1 MDVSTADTM
10 PAYLYDSYMKELAV
24 SEARERM
31 AEIIEEARQT
41 GDPIALTKRG
51 RTVAVLVA
59 PDVFEAL
66 SRNAEDAFDRAVV
79 TLSSED
85 DDFIPWEEVK
95 GELGLS

>member
-1 MDVSTADTM
+1 MDVSTADNM

-31 AEIIEEARQT
+31 AEIIEEARRT
-41 GDPIALTKRG
+41 GDPIALTNRG
-51 RTVAVLVA
+51 RPVAVLVA

>member
-1 MDVSTADTM
+1 MKVPTAGKL
-10 PAYLYDSYMKELAV
+10 PEYLYDSYMKELAV
-24 SEARERM
+24 SEARERL
-31 AEIIEEARQT
+31 AEVIEESGRT

-51 RTVAVLVA
+51 RPVAVLMA
-59 PDVFEAL
+59 PDVFEAR

>member
-1 MDVSTADTM
+1 VDVTTTDKV
-10 PAYLYDSYMKELAV
+10 PDYLYDSYMKELAV
-24 SEARERM
+24 SEARERL
-31 AEIIEEARQT
+31 AEIIEESGRT

-51 RTVAVLVA
+51 RPVAVLVA
-59 PDVFEAL
+59 PDVFEML
-66 SRNAEDAFDRAVV
+66 SRNAEDAFDRAAV

>member
-1 MDVSTADTM
+1 MDVTTTDKV
-10 PAYLYDSYMKELAV
+10 PDYLYDSYMKELAV
-24 SEARERM
+24 SEARERL
-31 AEIIEEARQT
+31 AEIIEESGRT

-51 RTVAVLVA
+51 RRVAVLVA
-59 PDVFEAL
+59 PDVFEML
-66 SRNAEDAFDRAVV
+66 SRNAEDAFDRAAV

>member
-1 MDVSTADTM
+1 MNVVKAA
-10 PAYLYDSYMKELAV
+10 PEGGELYDLYMRKLAV
-24 SEARERM
+24 SEARERL
-31 AEIIEEARQT
+31 AEVIEESGRT

-51 RTVAVLVA
+51 KPVAVLVA

>member
-1 MDVSTADTM
+1 MDVSTADNM

-31 AEIIEEARQT
+31 AEIIQEARRT
-41 GDPIALTKRG
+41 GDPIALTNRG
-51 RTVAVLVA
+51 RHVAVLVA

>member
-1 MDVSTADTM
+1 M
-10 PAYLYDSYMKELAV
+10 YDSYMKELAV
-24 SEARERM
+24 SEARERL
-31 AEIIEEARQT
+31 AEVIEESGRT

-51 RTVAVLVA
+51 RPVAVLMA

>member
-1 MDVSTADTM
+1 MDVTTTDKV
-10 PAYLYDSYMKELAV
+10 PDYLYDSYMKELAV
-24 SEARERM
+24 SEARERL
-31 AEIIEEARQT
+31 AEIIEESGRT

-51 RTVAVLVA
+51 RPVAVLVA
-59 PDVFEAL
+59 PDVFEML
-66 SRNAEDAFDRAVV
+66 SRNAEDAFDRAAV

>member
-1 MDVSTADTM
+1 MDVSTADNM
-10 PAYLYDSYMKELAV
+10 PAHLYDLYMKELAV

-41 GDPIALTKRG
+41 GDPIALTNRG
-51 RTVAVLVA
+51 RPVAVLVA

-66 SRNAEDAFDRAVV
+66 SRDAEDAFDRAVV

-85 DDFIPWEEVK
+85 NDFIPWEEVK